1 MWGELSKRWIK
12 WALDT
17 VNMNQTQSRPRLV
30 WDNALLET
38 ERAPPEARPR
48 RVRRRASSAALA
60 AKELDVSSMS
70 LKEVI
75 RWTNA
80 RERVLLAE
88 ERRLRVRC
96 ALEP

>member
-1 MWGELSKRWIK
+1 MGQWDEVY
-12 WALDT
+12 D
-17 VNMNQTQSRPRLV
+17 LV
-30 WDNALLET
+30 IAG
-38 ERAPPEARPR
+38 
-48 RVRRRASSAALA
+48 SGGGSMCAALA